1 MGTSI
6 ELELGGI
13 SLDYAKNHMGNDHG
27 FLFQE
32 SDRTRQHADGIDYGY
47 FAERSCDEELGR
59 NEACFV
65 RPLRRVLPRLD
76 LLGYTVD
83 AARSEY
89 EEVVGVNR
97 PGFVGGSNS

>member
-32 SDRTRQHADGIDYGY
+32 SDRTRRHADGIDYDY
-47 FAERSCDEELGR
+47 FAEHSDDDELGH

-76 LLGYTVD
+76 LLGQTVE

-89 EEVVGVNR
+89 GAVVGEAWEYSST
-97 PGFVGGSNS
+97 GDH